1 MHSGRASLFW
11 ALLIFVCGLTQ
22 TFSLDSAGVQRKSG
36 VVAWDQEEKTE
47 ARSIDSIMASFGM
60 NPRGVGSGANGVQD
74 ARQRTQQPIVT
85 GTTILGLKYK
95 DGVMLAADT
104 LASYGSMARYKDVRR
119 IKTVGDNT
127 IIGASGEMS
136 DFQAVMN
143 KLENMDLED
152 MNSDDGYKRSPS
164 EVFNFLRAVM
174 YQRRNKGDPLWNQ
187 LLVAGHKNDAPFL
200 GYVDLIGTAYEEN
213 FIATGFGAYLAM
225 PLIRERWSAD
235 MEEGEARGLLE
246 DCLRVLYYRDC
257 RATYRIQ
264 IAKATAEGTLVSEPY
279 EISHD
284 WETAT
289 YESRHATAAAG
300 DGSSW

>member
-1 MHSGRASLFW
+1 M
-11 ALLIFVCGLTQ
+11 
-22 TFSLDSAGVQRKSG
+22 
-36 VVAWDQEEKTE
+36 AWDQEEKTE

-136 DFQAVMN
+136 DFQAVMS

>member
-1 MHSGRASLFW
+1 
-11 ALLIFVCGLTQ
+11 
-22 TFSLDSAGVQRKSG
+22 
-36 VVAWDQEEKTE
+36 
-47 ARSIDSIMASFGM
+47 M
-60 NPRGVGSGANGVQD
+60 NPHGMGSTTSGIQD

-136 DFQAVMN
+136 DFQAVMK

-174 YQRRNKGDPLWNQ
+174 YQKRNKGDPLWNQ
-187 LLVAGHKNDAPFL
+187 LIVAGHKNDAPFL

>member
-1 MHSGRASLFW
+1 MNLGTVWISFLSLLV
-11 ALLIFVCGLTQ
+11 LLIDRSSYCFGHLAAGTSLIVVREDNSRAKELSGINSREMAQFGQLKNSGLG
-22 TFSLDSAGVQRKSG
+22 GVDG
-36 VVAWDQEEKTE
+36 L
-47 ARSIDSIMASFGM
+47 
-60 NPRGVGSGANGVQD
+60 QD
-74 ARQRTQQPIVT
+74 TRQRTQQPIVT

-136 DFQAVMN
+136 DFQAVMK
-143 KLENMDLED
+143 KLDNMDLED
-152 MNSDDGYKRSPS
+152 LNQDDGYKRSPS

-187 LLVAGHKNDAPFL
+187 LIVAGHKNDAAFL

-225 PLIRERWSAD
+225 PIIRERWSAD

-264 IAKATAEGTLVSEPY
+264 IAKATSEGTLISDPY

-284 WETAT
+284 WETAN
-289 YESRHATAAAG
+289 YEVRHATTAS

>member
-22 TFSLDSAGVQRKSG
+22 TLSLDSAGVRRKSG
-36 VVAWDQEEKTE
+36 VVARDQEEKKE
-47 ARSIDSIMASFGM
+47 AESIDSIMASFGM
-60 NPRGVGSGANGVQD
+60 NPRGAGSGANGVQD